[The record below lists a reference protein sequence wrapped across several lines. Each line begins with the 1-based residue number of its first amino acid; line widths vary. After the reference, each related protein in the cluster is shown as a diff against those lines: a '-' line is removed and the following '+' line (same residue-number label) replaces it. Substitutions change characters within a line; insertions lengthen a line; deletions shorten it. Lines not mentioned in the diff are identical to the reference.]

1 LKGLVF
7 VNRNNHIVIVGAGI
21 GGLCTAIALQRNG
34 FQVTVYEQAEK
45 LGQVGAGLT
54 LWENAVRV
62 LRALGLA
69 DQVVEA
75 GSILEHFQLKTDR
88 VETLYTIQPGGLKS
102 GFNELSI
109 AIHRADLHE
118 ILIDTLTPGSLKLN
132 KACVGCR
139 QNDEQVLVE
148 FADGETVPADL
159 LIAADGIHST
169 IRAQTF
175 PRVALRYAGY
185 TAWRGVVE
193 SSDEVILG
201 MTSEIWGR
209 GMRFGIVRIDSRRI
223 YWFAIA
229 NQTAGERSSEDERK
243 ARLLRKFSNWAH
255 PVKNLI
261 EGTPSDMI
269 LQNDIYDFA
278 PLPCWTMGRIT
289 LLGDAAHATTPNMGQ
304 GACMAIES
312 AYSLARSL
320 SMEQDHSKAFARYE
334 KERHRRTAWITS
346 QSHAFGI
353 MGQLENELLCGIRN
367 WMMRLTPRDMVKR
380 QLRQTI
386 GYDVTGL

>member
-7 VNRNNHIVIVGAGI
+7 VNRNSHIVIVGGGI

-34 FQVTVYEQAEK
+34 FKVTVYEQAEK

-62 LRALGLA
+62 LRRLDLA
-69 DQVVEA
+69 ERVIQA

-88 VETLYTIQPGGLKS
+88 GETLYTIQPGGLQS

-109 AIHRADLHE
+109 AIHRANLHE
-118 ILIDTLTPGSLKLN
+118 ILVHALAPGALKLN
-132 KACVGCR
+132 KTCVKCR
-139 QNDEQVLVE
+139 QNDEQVVVE
-148 FADGETVPADL
+148 FADGETASADL
-159 LIAADGIHST
+159 LIAADGINSV
-169 IRAQTF
+169 IRRQIF
-175 PRVALRYAGY
+175 PQVSLRYSGY
-185 TAWRGVVE
+185 TTWRGVAECGDDV
-193 SSDEVILG
+193 SGAMVSEV
-201 MTSEIWGR
+201 WGR
-209 GMRFGIVRIDSRRI
+209 GMRFGVVRIDAHRV

-229 NQTAGERSSEDERK
+229 NQPAGERYVADEGK
-243 ARLLRKFSNWAH
+243 VHLLRKFANWTH
-255 PVKNLI
+255 PVMNLI
-261 EGTPSDMI
+261 ETTPADVI

-278 PLPCWTMGRIT
+278 PLPRWSLGRVTM
-289 LLGDAAHATTPNMGQ
+289 LGDAAHATTPNMGQ

-320 SMEQDHSKAFARYE
+320 SMEQDHVRAFARYE
-334 KERHRRTAWITS
+334 KERHARTARVTT
-346 QSHAFGI
+346 QSYAFGTL
-353 MGQLENELLCGIRN
+353 GQLENGFLCGVRN
-367 WMMRLTPRDMVKR
+367 SMMRLTPKDMVKR